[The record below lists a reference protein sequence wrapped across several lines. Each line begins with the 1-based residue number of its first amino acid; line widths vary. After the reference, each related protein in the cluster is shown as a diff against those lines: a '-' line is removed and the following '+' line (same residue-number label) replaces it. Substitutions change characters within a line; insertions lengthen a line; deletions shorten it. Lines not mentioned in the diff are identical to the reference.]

1 MLDYEENFYGLQG
14 AESDSGIRWETLW
27 QEWFIFA
34 LQQCGYT
41 DISQLP
47 QLNLSCQVL
56 LSGLLIMADWIASN
70 TTYFPLLALDDSGH
84 TLPYPLRTQEA
95 WAQLSLPD
103 KWEPTLFSMDSETF
117 HHRFGFVFN
126 SVQQTV
132 LQTVEQSYRPGIHIS
147 ETQMEVGKTEAAL
160 GAAELLASK
169 MGCGG
174 IFFGLPTQAT
184 SNGIFPRLKQWAQQH
199 GIRLAHGMSQLNEDY
214 TALFCGHATQNEDDD
229 ATGLIARRW
238 FEGRKQAL
246 LSDFVIGTVD
256 QLLMATLKQKH
267 LMLRHLGL
275 HGKVVIIDECH
286 AYDTYMNR
294 YLDRALNWLGT
305 YHVPVI
311 LLSATLPARR
321 RTELILAY
329 QNRHAA
335 VSSDLSWQVSQ
346 AYPLLT
352 WTDGPDVFQH
362 AIPIDT
368 PSHSVRI
375 RIGTAH
381 QIQKYVASA
390 ITQGGCIGVIVNTVN
405 QEQVLAQLRRGI
417 GHTLGDIPQLWRF
430 FLGDLPEEML
440 GETEPSRAEWALYA
454 ALTLFALHQQ
464 VKDPVGTWM
473 SQTGMGL
480 GTAMSKLI
488 QQPEDEKRIPR
499 RFHLLATSSNMVELT
514 HHMRSIVQ
522 LLRSS
527 SIPLDYLAL
536 AQDLYCYQTA
546 HTVAS
551 VRLRWGQDFYR
562 RTIVKST
569 EITYMKGA
577 SLCI

>member
-1 MLDYEENFYGLQG
+1 MADEAILLHLGCPFGIASVVGAHHGKPGGITSVLDYEENFYGLQG
-14 AESDSGIRWETLW
+14 AKSDSGIRWETIW

-103 KWEPTLFSMDSETF
+103 KWEPTLSSMDSETF

-147 ETQMEVGKTEAAL
+147 EIQMEVGKTEAAL
-160 GAAELLASK
+160 GGAELLASK

-184 SNGIFPRLKQWAQQH
+184 SNGIFPRLKQWAQQQSQQVQH

-214 TALFCGHATQNEDDD
+214 TALFCEHATQNEDDD
-229 ATGLIARRW
+229 ATGLVAHRW
-238 FEGRKQAL
+238 FEGRQQAL

-256 QLLMATLKQKH
+256 QLLMAALKQKH

-275 HGKVVIIDECH
+275 YGKVVIIDECH

-321 RTELILAY
+321 QTELILAY

-368 PSHSVRI
+368 PNHSVRI
-375 RIGTAH
+375 RNRTAH

-390 ITQGGCIGVIVNTVN
+390 ITQGGCIGVIVKTVN
-405 QEQVLAQLRRGI
+405 QAQVLAQLRRGI

-440 GETEPSRAEWALYA
+440 GETEPSRAEWAIYA
-454 ALTLFALHQQ
+454 ALTLFALPPAGERSGRYLDEPNRHGAGNRYVQAH
-464 VKDPVGTWM
+464 PA
-473 SQTGMGL
+473 TG
-480 GTAMSKLI
+480 
-488 QQPEDEKRIPR
+488 R
-499 RFHLLATSSNMVELT
+499 
-514 HHMRSIVQ
+514 
-522 LLRSS
+522 
-527 SIPLDYLAL
+527 
-536 AQDLYCYQTA
+536 
-546 HTVAS
+546 
-551 VRLRWGQDFYR
+551 
-562 RTIVKST
+562 
-569 EITYMKGA
+569 
-577 SLCI
+577 

>member
-1 MLDYEENFYGLQG
+1 
-14 AESDSGIRWETLW
+14 
-27 QEWFIFA
+27 
-34 LQQCGYT
+34 
-41 DISQLP
+41 
-47 QLNLSCQVL
+47 
-56 LSGLLIMADWIASN
+56 
-70 TTYFPLLALDDSGH
+70 
-84 TLPYPLRTQEA
+84 
-95 WAQLSLPD
+95 
-103 KWEPTLFSMDSETF
+103 
-117 HHRFGFVFN
+117 
-126 SVQQTV
+126 
-132 LQTVEQSYRPGIHIS
+132 
-147 ETQMEVGKTEAAL
+147 
-160 GAAELLASK
+160 
-169 MGCGG
+169 
-174 IFFGLPTQAT
+174 
-184 SNGIFPRLKQWAQQH
+184 
-199 GIRLAHGMSQLNEDY
+199 
-214 TALFCGHATQNEDDD
+214 
-229 ATGLIARRW
+229 
-238 FEGRKQAL
+238 
-246 LSDFVIGTVD
+246 
-256 QLLMATLKQKH
+256 
-267 LMLRHLGL
+267 
-275 HGKVVIIDECH
+275 
-286 AYDTYMNR
+286 MNR

-346 AYPLLT
+346 ASPLLT

-527 SIPLDYLAL
+527 SIPLDYPAL
-536 AQDLYCYQTA
+536 A
-546 HTVAS
+546 
-551 VRLRWGQDFYR
+551 
-562 RTIVKST
+562 
-569 EITYMKGA
+569 
-577 SLCI
+577 